1 MLLTGNGCRLMEDSC
16 YLRIHGDHVVALE
29 CNPLVS
35 AVDLRIDPVLKVLP
49 HDGVDDIC
57 QVATT
62 ELLDLFAGRQCPLNI
77 SIVLSEVED
86 VLDGEALELR
96 NINDFHV
103 VTVDDGLDPHG

>member
-1 MLLTGNGCRLMEDSC
+1 MEDSC